1 MSTSSEE
8 QVPLR
13 PLREVMRSMVGAFYI
28 PAFLSALS
36 QHAVTIMLPLYALQF
51 DNGPALAALMLG
63 ARGAGIMLSDLPAG
77 MLVTRFGDMWIM
89 CVGLGMM
96 VVVTAAAAFCDSPLG
111 LLLVSFASGVGTGL
125 WTMARLVYVTDK
137 VAIEQR
143 GRIIA
148 LMAGVQRG
156 SALIGPALAGI
167 SVHTLDYAAT
177 FLIFAGIYA
186 LSLLALVIAAKGEKG
201 VGAEH
206 RVPVGQVI
214 RQHARVFATGGS
226 VMILLQILRG
236 ARLWIIPVWGAT
248 LGLDEATI
256 GFVFSASSAIDLIMF
271 YPAGLMLDHLG
282 RRIALTPALLVL
294 GASAAMM
301 PFTQTLLS
309 FALVAMLSGLGN
321 GFSTGIFMTL
331 GGDFAPR
338 HGRGEFLGV
347 WRLVGDI
354 GAATG
359 PFLIGALA
367 QFSTVATASVATGGL
382 GVLGACVLWAFVPE
396 TLQRRPVSNDDNE

>member
-1 MSTSSEE
+1 MSTPSGE
-8 QVPLR
+8 QVQLR
-13 PLREVMRSMVGAFYI
+13 PLREVMRDLVGAFYI
-28 PAFLSALS
+28 PAFFSALS

-51 DNGPALAALMLG
+51 EDGPALAALILG
-63 ARGAGIMLSDLPAG
+63 ARGAGVMLADLPAG

-111 LLLVSFASGVGTGL
+111 LLLVALASGIGTGL

-137 VAIEQR
+137 VAVEQR

-167 SVHTLDYAAT
+167 SALTLGYAAT
-177 FLIFAGIYA
+177 FLIFAGFYA
-186 LSLLALVIAAKGEKG
+186 VSLLALLMAGKGEKSVG
-201 VGAEH
+201 VAH
-206 RVPVGQVI
+206 RVPIGQVV
-214 RQHARVFATGGS
+214 REHARVFATGGS
-226 VMILLQILRG
+226 VMIFLQILRG

-256 GFVFSASSAIDLIMF
+256 GIVFSVSSAMDLIMF

-282 RRIALTPALLVL
+282 RRIALTPALLLL
-294 GASAAMM
+294 GAAAAMM

-309 FALVAMLSGLGN
+309 FTLVSMLSGLGN

-367 QFSTVATASVATGGL
+367 QVGTVATASVATGGL

-396 TLQRRPVSNDDNE
+396 TLHRRPVSNDDNE